1 LSRTK
6 YFLEGSDIEAQTVDY
21 DKCAHYVEECIF
33 KEADASEIKATRKR
47 IENWFENMLY
57 STSPVQTIIEKIID

>member
-1 LSRTK
+1 M

-21 DKCAHYVEECIF
+21 DKYANYVEECIS

-47 IENWFENMLY
+47 IETGL
-57 STSPVQTIIEKIID
+57 KIC